1 MKMLRNLRLPT
12 LVAAAAIAG
21 FSLSAA
27 YAVPNYT
34 PDASSPV
41 ATIGN
46 PDDGGAGL
54 SAGLKLI
61 NAQLSGATLV
71 IPAVNAGS
79 TAATKDQ
86 FKAAVFQAFGAA
98 STVADKA
105 AVVHAAVAYAPLA
118 KASTLDI
125 VTGTMLSYLSD
136 VGYTE
141 ANAVTILNAAL
152 AVNNGKSTDVVNG
165 LVLAIGEVGSLT
177 QEAETGDFAGDLYDT
192 AVSVSG
198 YDSAGKAAKLVE
210 SLAEN
215 FVKNTKPNTPGTLGY
230 SKVNPA
236 TYKAAVTD
244 VATDLMSAVVASG
257 AKFAVDDAARG
268 IAKGFMALLSTGLV
282 TYSDAFG
289 AIAAGAGADA
299 DDKAHAAAGMIRV
312 LSFTNTAELAAAK
325 AAFNTSITD
334 AVVDGYADISAA
346 ADTAARVAL
355 VETRANTS
363 PATAAYY
370 ALGGAYLS
378 PGLVVPMVEGAMD
391 NLISAADKKAMLA
404 QLSRAQNGQAAKAA
418 GKAVA
423 VGGLLFNEAI
433 ESAIPNTLSL
443 YAGAVVK
450 EVAKA
455 SPSTTAADLT
465 TASINALETAV
476 NAAPEDNFKGGI
488 IDAVAE
494 IIKIKKTP
502 ADISAVITA
511 GIGAADPNSGA
522 AEALAAAIGCGDSKV
537 DHSAALT
544 SAMSLAG
551 PAEIDSVITAER
563 VARLS
568 KTTKNTLGTTLA
580 EIRNASDSSLAAAVL
595 GGAAVDSELASIF
608 MASALREGNGT
619 MTSGQ
624 RLAVLNSAKAA
635 NKKGEADVQ
644 LAYDTASLVLAN
656 TDELFDIVSSQT
668 IKFPKSGAT
677 IAAAATAAA
686 PGYGHF
692 VARAAGFRASTSS
705 VSKIPLAIFQAADMN
720 ANLSDNPS
728 ASAAIAAGLISGI
741 MDQKQTDANREKLLA
756 SGMFALVKAA
766 STFGTEGTVQKGA
779 VAPTGSFRSVNID
792 TGAQPAAGPA
802 GANQPE
808 YGTAAAVTGATSV
821 LSNVGDTGLFALD
834 NTSPLYVMLRAAG
847 KAVGKGNHSQMTVIA
862 QAAAQAAVWIAG
874 SGYNVT
880 NIAIAITRGAFNTT
894 TGTPD
899 PRILLAANAGKAEAI
914 AGFKGAG
921 AAGVLD
927 YAHFNTNNSPVTDIS
942 NF

>member
-12 LVAAAAIAG
+12 LVAAAALAG

-27 YAVPNYT
+27 YAAPNYT

-41 ATIGN
+41 ATLGN
-46 PDDGGAGL
+46 PDDGGVGL

-61 NAQLSGATLV
+61 NAELSGATLV

-86 FKAAVFQAFGAA
+86 YKAAVSAAFGNAA
-98 STVADKA
+98 TVADKA
-105 AVVHAAVAYAPLA
+105 AVVRAGVAYAYIT

-125 VTGTMLSYLSD
+125 VKAAMESYLADS
-136 VGYTE
+136 GYTQ

-152 AVNNGKSTDVVNG
+152 AANNGKSADVVEG
-165 LVLAIGEVGSLT
+165 LVLAIGSTGTLS

-192 AVSVSG
+192 AFAVSG
-198 YDSAGKAAKLVE
+198 YDSAGEAAKLVE

-215 FVKNTKPNTPGTLGY
+215 FIKNTKPNTAGTTGY
-230 SKVNPA
+230 AKNAAS
-236 TYKAAVTD
+236 YKAALTD
-244 VATDLMSAVVASG
+244 AATDLMAAVVASG
-257 AKFAVDDAARG
+257 AKFAVDDAALG
-268 IAKGFMALLSTGLV
+268 LAKGFKSVLSTGLV
-282 TYSDAFG
+282 TYGDAFT
-289 AIAAGAGADA
+289 AIAAGAGSNI

-312 LSFTNTAELAAAK
+312 LSHTSDPELALAK
-325 AAFNTSITD
+325 AAFSNPVTD
-334 AVVDGYADISAA
+334 VVIDGYEQISEAA
-346 ADTAARVAL
+346 NTAARVAL
-355 VETRANTS
+355 VESYATS
-363 PATAAYY
+363 NPSKAAYF

-378 PGLVVPMVEGAMD
+378 PGLVVPMISGAMD
-391 NLISAADKKAMLA
+391 NLALAADKKAMLA
-404 QLSRAQNGQAAKAA
+404 QLSRAQNAQAAKAA
-418 GKAVA
+418 GAAVS
-423 VGGLLFNEAI
+423 VGGLAYDAAI
-433 ESAIPNTLSL
+433 ESAVQNTLSL
-443 YAGAVVK
+443 YSGAVVK

-455 SPSTTAADLT
+455 SPSTTASDLV

-476 NAAPEDNFKGGI
+476 SSGPEDDFKGGV

-511 GIGAADPNSGA
+511 GINAADPNSGT
-522 AEALAAAIGCGDSKV
+522 AEALAAAIGRGDSGV
-537 DHSAALT
+537 DHTAALT

-551 PAEIDSVITAER
+551 PAEVDSVLTAER

-568 KTTKNTLGTTLA
+568 KTSKDTLGTTLEA
-580 EIRNASDSSLAAAVL
+580 IRNASDSSLAAAVL

-635 NKKGEADVQ
+635 SKDGEADVQ

-668 IKFPKSGAT
+668 IKFPKSGET

-686 PGYGHF
+686 PGYGHY
-692 VARAAGFRASTSS
+692 VARAAGFHASTAT

-728 ASAAIAAGLISGI
+728 ASAAIAAGLVSGI

-766 STFGTEGTVQKGA
+766 AIFGTEGTVAKGA
-779 VAPTGSFRSVNID
+779 VPATGTFRSVNID
-792 TGAQPAAGPA
+792 TGAAPAAGPA

-847 KAVGKGNHSQMTVIA
+847 KAVGKGKQSEMTVIA

-874 SGYNVT
+874 NGYNVT
-880 NIAIAITRGAFNTT
+880 NIAIAITHGAFGTT
-894 TGTPD
+894 SGTPD
-899 PRILLAANAGKAEAI
+899 SRILAAANAGKAEAI
-914 AGFKGAG
+914 AGNKGAG